1 VVEGTGD
8 HGAEYMTGGRVIV
21 LGRVGRNFAA
31 GMSGG
36 IAYVLNSDGNFN
48 YFCNTTM
55 VELSAVL
62 DQDDQDFLRTY
73 LEKHVLFT
81 GSTVARAILDN
92 WHSYLPKF
100 IRILPLEYKRVL
112 QERKLA
118 EIDQQLAYMRKEAE
132 LEKRY

>member
-1 VVEGTGD
+1 
-8 HGAEYMTGGRVIV
+8 MTGGRVIV
-21 LGRVGRNFAA
+21 LGKVGRNFAA

-36 IAYVLNSDGNFN
+36 IAYVLNGDGNFT
-48 YFCNTTM
+48 YFCNTSM

-73 LEKHVLFT
+73 IEKHARLT
-81 GSTVARAILDN
+81 ESTVAQAVLDN

-100 IRILPLEYKRVL
+100 IRVLPLEYKRVL

-118 EIDQQLAYMRKEAE
+118 EIDQQLAYIRKEAE
-132 LEKRY
+132 LETRY